1 MRKIAV
7 YFIILWAGLTGSL
20 GLWAESPKVVDP
32 YDLEA
37 AYLVHF
43 LEFVNWPERAFAD
56 KKTPYVIGVIGEDPF
71 GDRLAKLTSGRLFNG
86 RKVVIR
92 DFGGFEPEEASD
104 LRACHIL
111 FVSHSEKD
119 RLSGI
124 LKAVRYSPILTVSE
138 IEKFPVFGGIL
149 SFDQQGKKIR
159 LYVNPKAAKNAQ
171 LQFSARLLQVCRTYG
186 ED

>member
-1 MRKIAV
+1 LAQP
-7 YFIILWAGLTGSL
+7 L
-20 GLWAESPKVVDP
+20 GVSAEPSRAVDP
-32 YDLEA
+32 YELEA

-43 LEFVNWPERAFAD
+43 LEFVNWPARAFAD
-56 KKTPYVIGVIGEDPF
+56 KKTPYLIGVLGDDPF

-86 RKVVIR
+86 RKVIIK
-92 DFGGFEPEEASD
+92 DFGGFDPEEASD
-104 LRACHIL
+104 LRACHVL
-111 FVSHSEKD
+111 FISRSEKD
-119 RLSGI
+119 RLSGV

-138 IEKFPVFGGIL
+138 IDKFPLFGGIL